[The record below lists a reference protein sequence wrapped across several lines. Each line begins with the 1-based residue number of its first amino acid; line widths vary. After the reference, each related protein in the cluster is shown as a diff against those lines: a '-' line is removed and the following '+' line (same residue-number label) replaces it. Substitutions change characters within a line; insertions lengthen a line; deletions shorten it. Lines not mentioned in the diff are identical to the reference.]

1 MKIDKCSDIQ
11 KLAILYKEFLYET
24 YKDRCIASIEDC
36 IRVVTSWVD
45 ARVDIY
51 ALSNAID
58 LFGFSL
64 SYVETNDGTLKP
76 AYRAEITYVVPKYR
90 KTKWSYKLLKLPIEL
105 ANSVGLP
112 VVSKS
117 TIYNKVNNIHS
128 KLGGKLIFEE
138 RILEC

>member
-1 MKIDKCSDIQ
+1 MKIEVCSDINN
-11 KLAILYKEFLYET
+11 LASLYKEFLYET
-24 YKDRCIASIEDC
+24 YNDRCIASIEDC

-51 ALSNAID
+51 ALSNDID

-76 AYRAEITYVVPKYR
+76 AYRAEITYVIPKYR
-90 KTKWSYKLLKLPIEL
+90 KTKWSYRLLKLPIEL
-105 ANSVGLP
+105 AQSVGLP

>member
-11 KLAILYKEFLYET
+11 KLAILYKEFLYEA

-51 ALSNAID
+51 ALSNDID

-76 AYRAEITYVVPKYR
+76 AYRAEITYVAPKYR

-117 TIYNKVNNIHS
+117 TIYNKVNNMHS

>member
-1 MKIDKCSDIQ
+1 MKIEVCSDINN
-11 KLAILYKEFLYET
+11 LARLYKEFLYET
-24 YKDRCIASIEDC
+24 YNDRCIASIEDC

-51 ALSNAID
+51 ALSNDIEV
-58 LFGFSL
+58 FGFSL

-76 AYRAEITYVVPKYR
+76 TYRAEITYVVPKYR

-117 TIYNKVNNIHS
+117 TVYNNVNTIHS

>member
-11 KLAILYKEFLYET
+11 KLATLYKEFLYET

-45 ARVDIY
+45 ARLDIY
-51 ALSNAID
+51 ALSNDID

-76 AYRAEITYVVPKYR
+76 AYRAEITYVIPKYR
-90 KTKWSYKLLKLPIEL
+90 KTRWSYRLLTLPIKL
-105 ANSVGLP
+105 AKSVNIP

-117 TIYNKVNNIHS
+117 TVLNKVNIMHS
-128 KLGGKLIFEE
+128 KLGGQLIFEE
-138 RILEC
+138 RILQC